1 MNNKDLKK
9 LALMG
14 ILSGIVVASQSQLEA
29 QNSVKNPPRNPNSE
43 TNTQDDD
50 NTDQNKGNIAQGYSN
65 QGYYYNQ
72 DQGRSSNYYYYQQN
86 PKRNSRTRPNQPSD
100 NYQNQDQ
107 VPDEYNR
114 RSPQRYQDLDINR
127 YNRDKV
133 ADSADESNSNTKFSP
148 EETPPDNIQERPTT
162 EGKFL
167 SKLSP
172 QGTAKYQSLSLKG
185 KMLARNMAA
194 HDCAGKNDCKGQNAC
209 KTDKNECAGKG
220 SCKGHSSCKVTPDEA
235 VKLATMLDK
244 RNNLK

>member
-14 ILSGIVVASQSQLEA
+14 IISGIVVVSQSQLEA
-29 QNSVKNPPRNPNSE
+29 QNSAKNQSKNPKTESNS
-43 TNTQDDD
+43 QD
-50 NTDQNKGNIAQGYSN
+50 NEADQTKGNIAQGYSN

-72 DQGRSSNYYYYQQN
+72 DQGRSNNTYYYQQN
-86 PKRNSRTRPNQPSD
+86 PRRSRIRPNQPQD

-107 VPDEYNR
+107 DQNYQQSPD
-114 RSPQRYQDLDINR
+114 RYQDMDLNR
-127 YNRDKV
+127 YNRERV
-133 ADSADESNSNTKFSP
+133 ADNSDESNAKIAP
-148 EETPPDNIQERPTT
+148 GETLPDNIQETSTT

-167 SKLSP
+167 SKLSS
-172 QGTAKYQSLSLKG
+172 QSAAKYQTLSTRG

-220 SCKGHSSCKVTPDEA
+220 NCKGQSSCKVTPDEA
-235 VKLATMLDK
+235 IKLASMIDK